1 MSGGVAAVIAARG
14 RVDRLRRLV
23 EPDQMRV
30 FWTAAS
36 AGAFLVALWV
46 ASGTTGILYALVYAV
61 AITPGVVLGCRLL
74 GPRHPAGWIVGG
86 VLGYGA
92 TQLALWLPV
101 FAGMASA
108 PTFLAIWLV
117 QAAVLVWAARRIPAP
132 VLQLAP
138 ASAADLRAL
147 ALTLLLVPILMGP
160 PYRNLG
166 AADDTGTRYYRAY
179 FTADFVWH
187 TALAAELGRY
197 ASPPKNPYMA
207 SRDMHYY
214 WTYFLLPA
222 VVAHE
227 APPPLDD
234 LQRVLKA
241 NAMLSALLVVGM
253 LFVLTRTAVPSAGV
267 AALAVMLGVLAAS
280 AEGSF
285 VLQQLWRAGRP
296 WAALTDMNIDAITAW
311 QFDGLRIDGIARGLW
326 YNPQHSVACA
336 LGLVSTLAAAT
347 AGAGASRGAIWLS
360 GAALGLA
367 TTFNPFVGAVFSLI
381 YGAAVI
387 IDAAGGRDPVR
398 VLLRHAEAAVP
409 VIAALAWSFLNE
421 VAEGAGDAV
430 RISGAG
436 FTRPNALTSLLLS
449 TGPILLPALAG
460 LWPWRGL
467 PAQPARA
474 AAAGAALAVILM
486 HTVTLSDASWV
497 GFRTGQILLLM
508 LPVLLARLLW
518 VLAARGLA
526 WPFVVSVLIVVAG
539 LPTTII
545 DTYNAQDI
553 TNRRLGPG
561 RLFHWT
567 LSVTPDQQAAFEWV
581 RRSLPEDAVV
591 QMEPVLR
598 GREHWSLIP
607 TFAQRRMS
615 AGLPISLL
623 PMPEYAQ
630 RSAEVQQLYRTADP
644 REAWQL
650 ARARRIDYLYVDAK
664 DAEAYPGGVAK
675 FDSQPA
681 YFQKVFENGEV
692 RIYDVQ

>member
-1 MSGGVAAVIAARG
+1 MTVA
-14 RVDRLRRLV
+14 
-23 EPDQMRV
+23 
-30 FWTAAS
+30 WTAA
-36 AGAFLVALWV
+36 AGGAVVMALWA
-46 ASGTTGILYALVYAV
+46 ASGLTGLLYAVLYAL
-61 AITPGVVLGCRLL
+61 AITPGVVLGRSIA

-101 FAGMASA
+101 FAGVASA
-108 PTFLAIWLV
+108 ASFVAVWIV
-117 QAAVLVWAARRIPAP
+117 EAALLIWAARRIPNPVIPLAP
-132 VLQLAP
+132 V
-138 ASAADLRAL
+138 SGADLRAL

-166 AADDTGTRYYRAY
+166 AADGTGTRHYRAY

-197 ASPPKNPYMA
+197 TSPPKNPYMA

-227 APPPLDD
+227 APAPLDD
-234 LQRVLKA
+234 VQRVLKA
-241 NAMLSALLVVGM
+241 NAMLSALLVLGM
-253 LFVLTRTAVPSAGV
+253 LFLLTRTAVPSPGV
-267 AALAVMLGVLAAS
+267 ATAAVTLGVLAAS

-296 WAALTDMNIDAITAW
+296 WVALTDMNIDAITAW
-311 QFDGLRIDGIARGLW
+311 QFGGLRVDGLARGLW

-336 LGLVSTLAAAT
+336 LGLVSALVAAT
-347 AGAGASRGAIWLS
+347 AGAAASRGAIWLS

-367 TTFNPFVGAVFSLI
+367 TTFNPFVGAIFSLI
-381 YGAAVI
+381 YAAAVL

-398 VLLRHAEAAVP
+398 VLLRHAQAAVP
-409 VIAALAWSFLNE
+409 VLAGLAWGFLNE
-421 VAEGAGDAV
+421 VADGAGDAV
-430 RISGAG
+430 RIGVAG
-436 FTRPNALTSLLLS
+436 FTRPNALTSLVLS
-449 TGPILLPALAG
+449 TGPILLPSLAG

-467 PAQPARA
+467 PAQPVRV
-474 AAAGAALAVILM
+474 AAAGAGLAVLVM
-486 HTVTLSDASWV
+486 HTVTLSEASWV

-508 LPVLLARLLW
+508 LPVLLARCLW
-518 VLAARGLA
+518 ALSTRGRAWLAVASVAILA
-526 WPFVVSVLIVVAG
+526 AG

-553 TNRRLGPG
+553 SNRRRGPG
-561 RLFHWT
+561 FRWT
-567 LSVTPDQQAAFEWV
+567 LPVTPDQQAAFEWV
-581 RRSLPEDAVV
+581 RKSLPEDAVV

-607 TFAQRRMS
+607 TFAERRMS

-630 RSAEVQQLYRTADP
+630 RSAEVQQLYRTTDP

-650 ARARRIDYLYVDAK
+650 ARARRIDYLYVDAS
-664 DAEAYPGGVAK
+664 DVQAYPDGVAK

-681 YFQKVFENGEV
+681 YFAKVFENAEV
-692 RIYDVQ
+692 RIYEVR

>member
-1 MSGGVAAVIAARG
+1 VIA
-14 RVDRLRRLV
+14 
-23 EPDQMRV
+23 
-30 FWTAAS
+30 
-36 AGAFLVALWV
+36 
-46 ASGTTGILYALVYAV
+46 
-61 AITPGVVLGCRLL
+61 
-74 GPRHPAGWIVGG
+74 
-86 VLGYGA
+86 
-92 TQLALWLPV
+92 
-101 FAGMASA
+101 
-108 PTFLAIWLV
+108 
-117 QAAVLVWAARRIPAP
+117 
-132 VLQLAP
+132 
-138 ASAADLRAL
+138 
-147 ALTLLLVPILMGP
+147 
-160 PYRNLG
+160 
-166 AADDTGTRYYRAY
+166 
-179 FTADFVWH
+179 
-187 TALAAELGRY
+187 
-197 ASPPKNPYMA
+197 
-207 SRDMHYY
+207 
-214 WTYFLLPA
+214 
-222 VVAHE
+222 
-227 APPPLDD
+227 
-234 LQRVLKA
+234 
-241 NAMLSALLVVGM
+241 
-253 LFVLTRTAVPSAGV
+253 
-267 AALAVMLGVLAAS
+267 
-280 AEGSF
+280 
-285 VLQQLWRAGRP
+285 
-296 WAALTDMNIDAITAW
+296 
-311 QFDGLRIDGIARGLW
+311 
-326 YNPQHSVACA
+326 
-336 LGLVSTLAAAT
+336 
-347 AGAGASRGAIWLS
+347 
-360 GAALGLA
+360 GLA
-367 TTFNPFVGAVFSLI
+367 
-381 YGAAVI
+381 
-387 IDAAGGRDPVR
+387 
-398 VLLRHAEAAVP
+398 
-409 VIAALAWSFLNE
+409 WCFLNE
-421 VAEGAGDAV
+421 VADGAGAAV
-430 RISGAG
+430 RIGVAG
-436 FTRPNALTSLLLS
+436 FRQPNAVTSLLLS

-508 LPVLLARLLW
+508 LPVPLARFLW

-650 ARARRIDYLYVDAK
+650 ARARLIDYLYVDAK